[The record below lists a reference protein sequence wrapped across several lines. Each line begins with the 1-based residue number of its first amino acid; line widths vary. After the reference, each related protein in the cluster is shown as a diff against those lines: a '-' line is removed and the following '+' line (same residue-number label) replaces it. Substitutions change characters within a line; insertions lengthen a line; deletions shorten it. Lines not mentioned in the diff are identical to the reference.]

1 MTREQF
7 IAEISTLQEPLRRF
21 LLGMCH
27 GDAFMADDIA
37 QETLLK
43 AYLHYGSFQ
52 GRSSFSTWLL
62 RIGYNCFCNHIGKK
76 ILDTESITEKEN
88 LIPSEDDFDKDSSE
102 LYVAIDGLP
111 ASEKATVLLFYME
124 DHSTKEIA
132 EILGMPS
139 VTVRSHL
146 HRARRHLKKIL
157 EHYGER

>member
-27 GDAFMADDIA
+27 GDAFTADDIA

-43 AYLHYGSFQ
+43 AYLHYGTFQ

-62 RIGYNCFCNHIGKK
+62 RIGYSCFCNHIGKK

-88 LIPSEDDFDKDSSE
+88 QIPSEDNHEKDSGA
-102 LYVAIDGLP
+102 LYAAIDELP
-111 ASEKATVLLFYME
+111 ASEKAAVLLFYME
-124 DHSTKEIA
+124 DYSTKEIS

>member
-27 GDAFMADDIA
+27 GDTFTADDIA

-43 AYLHYGSFQ
+43 AYLHYGTFQ
-52 GRSSFSTWLL
+52 GRSSFSTWLF

-88 LIPSEDDFDKDSSE
+88 LIPSEDEYGKDNNE
-102 LYVAIDGLP
+102 LYAAIDGLP
-111 ASEKATVLLFYME
+111 ASEKAAVLLFYME
-124 DHSTKEIA
+124 DYSTKEIA

-157 EHYGER
+157 EHYDER

>member
-7 IAEISTLQEPLRRF
+7 IAEISILQEPLRRF

-76 ILDTESITEKEN
+76 ILATESITEKEN
-88 LIPSEDDFDKDSSE
+88 LISSEDEYGKDNSE
-102 LYVAIDGLP
+102 LYAAIDGLP
-111 ASEKATVLLFYME
+111 ASEKAAVLLFYME
-124 DHSTKEIA
+124 DYSTKEIA